1 MTRIL
6 RWPVFA
12 VWLLAAAGCNPENDH
27 TFVVDELS
35 ILSVQMHPA
44 ELVFNLEE
52 LEMLPITVF
61 PHAHLYVRALAV
73 NPEHLGGQDAIE
85 GLQWSI
91 GDPPIEGSV
100 PIVTSEPEIVFSG
113 DTLYPALEFFG
124 KAIDQY
130 TPAELAE
137 TLREGDLKVP
147 IVVTAITA
155 GDSATAVK
163 LLTIRGV
170 EGWDDVPNEN
180 PGAEALGVGERDWT
194 SSQLSNLP
202 GTVVTPAPPA
212 VGRQAKID
220 ITVDPDDDGKDGD
233 VESTMYTT
241 AGHIY
246 WSANSMRTWN
256 LTTPGDDYVGD
267 SFRVF
272 VVLRDPDGAQ
282 SWLTIEQSLLY

>member
-1 MTRIL
+1 MTRSL
-6 RWPVFA
+6 RWSLLA
-12 VWLLAAAGCNPENDH
+12 AWLLAASGCNPDNDY
-27 TFVVDELS
+27 TFVVEELS
-35 ILSVQMHPA
+35 ILSVQMQPS
-44 ELVFNLEE
+44 ELVFNLDE

-61 PHAHLYVRALAV
+61 PHTHLYMRALAV

-100 PIVTSEPEIVFSG
+100 PIVTSKPEIIFSG
-113 DTLYPALEFFG
+113 DTIYPALEFFG
-124 KAIDQY
+124 EAVELY
-130 TPAELAE
+130 TPADLAE
-137 TLREGDLKVP
+137 TLREGDLQVP
-147 IVVTAITA
+147 VVVTAMTA
-155 GDSATAVK
+155 DDSATAVK

-170 EGWDDVPNEN
+170 EGWDNSPNGN
-180 PGAEALGVGERDWT
+180 PTAEALRVSERSWT
-194 SSQLSNLP
+194 SGQLANLDD
-202 GTVVTPAPPA
+202 TVVTPAPPP
-212 VGRQAKID
+212 VGRQAEIE
-220 ITVDPDDDGKDGD
+220 ITVDPEDDGTDGD
-233 VESTMYTT
+233 VESNMYTT

-267 SFRVF
+267 TFRVF

>member
-1 MTRIL
+1 MARIL
-6 RWPVFA
+6 RGS
-12 VWLLAAAGCNPENDH
+12 LLAAWFLVVTGCNPENDH

-35 ILSVQMHPA
+35 ILSVQMQPS

-61 PHAHLYVRALAV
+61 PYTHLYMRALAV

-91 GDPPIEGSV
+91 GDPPIEGSI
-100 PIVTSEPEIVFSG
+100 PIVTSEPEI
-113 DTLYPALEFFG
+113 TLTGEALLPALAFFG
-124 KAIDQY
+124 KTLDQY

-137 TLREGDLKVP
+137 TLRDGPLEVP

-155 GDSATAVK
+155 DDSATAVK
-163 LLTIRGV
+163 LLTVRGV
-170 EGWDDVPNEN
+170 EGWDNLPNEN
-180 PGAEALGVGERDWT
+180 PSAEALGIGERDWT
-194 SSQLSNLP
+194 SGQLDNLSN
-202 GTVVTPAPPA
+202 TVVTPAPPA
-212 VGRQAKID
+212 AGRQAEFD

-233 VESTMYTT
+233 VDSTMYTT

-282 SWLTIEQSLLY
+282 SWLTIEQTLLY